1 MHRSGL
7 AFLLAATSLA
17 GQGAAPAAPAEV
29 VRLEVRPPDYR
40 FRFRPAARLEGQRPL
55 ALALGGGAAK
65 GLAHVGV
72 LQRLEEEGFEAEAIA
87 GTSAGAFL
95 GAMQGCGYS
104 GAAMED
110 LFRRMD
116 LGAALLDRQ
125 RRAYGETLWEQ
136 ESRTA
141 TIFTAEYGREG
152 FTFTPGS
159 SPGLELKRSLQWLLS
174 RGLVFAGS
182 DFSKLRAPLRA
193 VSTNLQDGVADAPD
207 SGNLVDAVRA
217 SMSIPGMFRPV
228 LVDGKQHVDGL
239 LVENL
244 PVLQAR
250 DLARRLP
257 RAASGPPAVLA
268 VEVGGQLD
276 DVRAGTLFTL
286 LLRTLDVTIEERTR
300 LSREAA
306 DLLVRPDTRNLGY
319 LDFSAQVPEAVR
331 IGRASLDQRLEDLER
346 LVYGPLAEGPVPAGP
361 LRLEIPDDLRPAA
374 DRIAR
379 EALGGAPPSRL
390 AHLRLLRRLQA
401 SGLIRGGSL
410 AWEADGTRLAV
421 EPYESIRTL
430 RVQAAPAWR
439 ALLEARLAAEGVKPG
454 SRFNPVGLARAL
466 DRVLVEA
473 TLFYRPLVDFD
484 GTAFT
489 DGELVVR
496 CEEPKVAKVEI
507 SGGDTADRRYLARL
521 MQGLEG
527 EPLNARTIF
536 QRLAVAESRLGLDE
550 LALGGTLTPQG
561 PALSLA
567 PVPRTRVDFDVSL
580 AFESTWGVHAGI
592 GSRWN
597 NVLGSGNSL
606 EAQASTNRL
615 QERVDLDF
623 RRAFHASPRTGV
635 LVFARHFAQRFL
647 PEGLEEPA
655 LLSPLSSLLADRTL
669 RSRDLGLG
677 VFQRFGGRD
686 QGLWR
691 LEAGRRWTALQP
703 GFEGGSR
710 PAYDNAQTSL
720 EWDSFDRYAFPTS
733 GTLLRLSAGE
743 GRGRGA
749 EGETF
754 KHAYLRIRHVRPL
767 ARRVG
772 LSLDVESGLGWDLPL
787 DRWYSLGGPS
797 FLQGTRSAGFL
808 APNFAVARLGLPI
821 RVAGLFGL
829 QAQLEPR
836 WDAGYLGALRP
847 GQLRQAAR
855 ARGYGLALRTEVGR
869 FYVELAAGRAET
881 APEGQPFRSKGAIL
895 NVLVGTRPFDLWQR
909 R

>member
-1 MHRSGL
+1 MRWTCL
-7 AFLLAATSLA
+7 PFLLVAAAL
-17 GQGAAPAAPAEV
+17 GAQDGAPHSQER

-40 FRFRPAARLEGQRPL
+40 FRYRPAARIVGQRPL
-55 ALALGGGAAK
+55 VLALGGGAAK

-72 LQRLEEEGFEAEAIA
+72 LQRLEEEGFEADAIA
-87 GTSAGAFL
+87 GTSAGAFI
-95 GAMQGCGYS
+95 GAMQGCGYG

-136 ESRTA
+136 ESRTS

-152 FTFTPGS
+152 FTFTPGA
-159 SPGLELKRSLQWLLS
+159 SPGLELKRSLQWLLG

-182 DFSKLRAPLRA
+182 DFSRLRAPLRA
-193 VSTNLQDGVADAPD
+193 VSTNLQDGGADAPA

-244 PVLQAR
+244 PVYQAR
-250 DLARRLP
+250 DMARSLP
-257 RAASGPPAVLA
+257 ASAAGPPAVLA
-268 VEVGGQLD
+268 VEVGSQLD

-331 IGRASLDQRLEDLER
+331 VGRASLDARLEDLER
-346 LVYGPLAEGPVPAGP
+346 LLYGSLAEGAAPAGP
-361 LRLEIPDDLRPAA
+361 PRVEVPEDLRPEV
-374 DRIAR
+374 
-379 EALGGAPPSRL
+379 EALAKRTLDEGPPSRRL
-390 AHLRLLRRLQA
+390 HLRLLRRLEA
-401 SGLIRGGSL
+401 AGLAREASL
-410 AWEADGTRLAV
+410 AWTAEGSRISVAPYDRIGGLKVEA
-421 EPYESIRTL
+421 P
-430 RVQAAPAWR
+430 PAWR
-439 ALLEARLAAEGVKPG
+439 ALLEASLAAEGLRPG
-454 SRFNPVGLARAL
+454 VRFNPVRLARAL

-473 TLFYRPLVDFD
+473 TLYYRPLVDFAATTFRD
-484 GTAFT
+484 GVL
-489 DGELVVR
+489 DVR
-496 CEEPKVAKVEI
+496 CEEPNVAKVEV
-507 SGGDTADRRYLARL
+507 SGGTPADRRYLDRL

-527 EPLNARTIF
+527 QPLNVRTVF
-536 QRLAVAESRLGLDE
+536 QRLAVAESRLSLDE
-550 LALGGTLTPQG
+550 LVLGGTLTPQG
-561 PALSLA
+561 PALSLV
-567 PVPRTRVDFDVSL
+567 PVPRTRVEFDVSL
-580 AFESTWGVHAGI
+580 AFESTWGLHAGV
-592 GSRWN
+592 GSLWN
-597 NVLGSGNSL
+597 NLLGSGNSL
-606 EAQASTNRL
+606 ELEASTNRL

-655 LLSPLSSLLADRTL
+655 LLAPLSGILADRTL

-677 VFQRFGGRD
+677 LFQRFGARD

-703 GFEGGSR
+703 GVEGDAREASEGL
-710 PAYDNAQTSL
+710 QTSL
-720 EWDSFDRYAFPTS
+720 EWDSFDRYAFPTG
-733 GTLLRLSAGE
+733 GTLVRLSAGE
-743 GRGRGA
+743 GRSLEAGGDR
-749 EGETF
+749 F
-754 KHAYLRIRHVRPL
+754 KHAYVRLRHLRPL
-767 ARRVG
+767 GRRIG
-772 LSLDVESGLGWDLPL
+772 ASLDLESGLGWDLPL

-797 FLQGTRSAGFL
+797 SLQGTRSAGFL
-808 APNFAVARLGLPI
+808 APNFAVLRLGFPI

-836 WDAGYLGALRP
+836 WDQGYFGALRP
-847 GQLRQAAR
+847 GALRESAR

-881 APEGQPFRSKGAIL
+881 AGEGQPFRSKGAIL
-895 NVLVGTRPFDLWQR
+895 NLLVGTRPFDLWQR